1 MARTVEQVISQ
12 LVQETLG
19 AQAATILRLQAEL
32 EVAREMLQEAVKNTE
47 EAFRQMAE
55 LEAQRDSAIKST
67 TDAIELAKQ
76 GQTDG

>member
-47 EAFRQMAE
+47 ESFRQMAE
-55 LEAQRDSAIKST
+55 LEAQRDSAIRSA
-67 TDAIELAKQ
+67 TDAIGLAKQ
-76 GQTDG
+76 ASDG